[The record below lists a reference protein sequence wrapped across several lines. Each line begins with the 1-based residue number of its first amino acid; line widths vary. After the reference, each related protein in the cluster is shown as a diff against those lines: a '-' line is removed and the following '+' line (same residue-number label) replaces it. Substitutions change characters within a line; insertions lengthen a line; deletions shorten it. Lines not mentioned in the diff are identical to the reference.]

1 MSQTRLSPVLSICVA
16 VFNVEDFLEECLSSL
31 HKISS
36 PQVEIL
42 LINDCSTD
50 GSKRICERY
59 AAKDIRVDVINH
71 GINKGLLQVRK
82 TGITSSTGK
91 YILFVDGD
99 DKVIPEK
106 LSEFIKIL
114 NCMHEDIVQFGVI
127 CFGKPNFAPEKYQY
141 PFSVDSLTHTNDLLK
156 IQSDIFVKGKIPW
169 NVFNKFYKRELAVKA
184 ASAIDEKNIT
194 SGEDAFLTFILTELA
209 TSYSTYPVYCY
220 AYRIGSGIS
229 KGDETIEKFA
239 IHVKDIKI
247 PSLIEDF
254 FNANL
259 KRGYNETA
267 LKNLYFRLLELTIKR
282 FWNLPLKEKAEGLK
296 FLAEVR
302 IPKKNVVFFGFLI
315 LLKNFSHFILP
326 IGSSRRELIK
336 NIWHSLK

>member
-169 NVFNKFYKRELAVKA
+169 NVFTNFTKE
-184 ASAIDEKNIT
+184 
-194 SGEDAFLTFILTELA
+194 
-209 TSYSTYPVYCY
+209 
-220 AYRIGSGIS
+220 
-229 KGDETIEKFA
+229 
-239 IHVKDIKI
+239 
-247 PSLIEDF
+247 
-254 FNANL
+254 
-259 KRGYNETA
+259 
-267 LKNLYFRLLELTIKR
+267 
-282 FWNLPLKEKAEGLK
+282 NLPSKQLQQLM
-296 FLAEVR
+296 
-302 IPKKNVVFFGFLI
+302 KKI
-315 LLKNFSHFILP
+315 LRVERTLF
-326 IGSSRRELIK
+326 
-336 NIWHSLK
+336 